1 MNDFIILMNMIYNH
15 MNTPFTVWGF
25 TFSLWQVYCSTLI
38 LIIIVWF
45 ISEMLGLNE

>member
-1 MNDFIILMNMIYNH
+1 MEDFRTLMNMIYVH

-38 LIIIVWF
+38 LVVVVWF
-45 ISEMLGLNE
+45 IMDMLGLNE